1 MTCIYCTG
9 PLTKVR
15 TDSPWEYEL
24 WCEPC
29 VKHIGVTSYAHDQEP
44 PPQHGV
50 LELPPSVPGV
60 RQGELF

>member
-9 PLTKVR
+9 QLAKVR
-15 TDSPWEYEL
+15 TTSPWEFEL

-29 VKHIGVTSYAHDQEP
+29 VKHIGVASYAHEHEP
-44 PPQHGV
+44 PRLLGV
-50 LELPPSVPGV
+50 LESPPSVPGA